1 MMSPPPCPSLAAC
14 KVVAVPSAAN
24 TLCLWHPSLT
34 SMWVR
39 VSKPKQTPAHL
50 SSFGVLIAAILLGN
64 IGCSSVM
71 FPHCTG
77 WLRLPTRPPAPR
89 PPCWKHPL
97 LVHFP
102 SVLPP
107 QLQTTLVP
115 LLPSCTN
122 SVMPPMSLRAQLP
135 SRLLQL
141 TMTLRLTLAALSHRR
156 ALRLSRTS

>member
-1 MMSPPPCPSLAAC
+1 MPIICSMQSCCHSISSQC
-14 KVVAVPSAAN
+14 SVSVAPITHKHVGMCLQAQTN
-24 TLCLWHPSLT
+24 TC
-34 SMWVR
+34 
-39 VSKPKQTPAHL
+39 TPVISEA
-50 SSFGVLIAAILLGN
+50 LIAAALHGN
-64 IGCSSVM
+64 IGCNSAM

-89 PPCWKHPL
+89 PPCWKTEP

-107 QLQTTLVP
+107 RLQTTLVP
-115 LLPSCTN
+115 SLPSCTN

-141 TMTLRLTLAALSHRR
+141 MMTLRLTLAALSHRR
-156 ALRLSRTS
+156 ALRLFRTS